1 MHRKQCRVPL
11 QVHRVHRERLV
22 LPLLLCPQRSCKCSP
37 AAADPLLGPQ
47 AAGLALAGLVAG
59 TFLGAAVQ
67 SWLRVDIIPLGVSAP
82 CLHALAVL
90 PESASSARCLH
101 ALLRECRHPYLHDL
115 CACCRLA
122 EPPCPCLAAWCCC

>member
-1 MHRKQCRVPL
+1 MGARGWEEVHRKQCRVPL

-82 CLHALAVL
+82 CLHAWRCPHVL
-90 PESASSARCLH
+90 RCM
-101 ALLRECRHPYLHDL
+101 R
-115 CACCRLA
+115 
-122 EPPCPCLAAWCCC
+122 